1 MADLLQSEEKR
12 SYAAVF
18 LLSVALLFACTVWA
32 IWQDSFSRHLWKK
45 YKTDFYRMA
54 IAKYSGELEAEDARL
69 AAIPEYVALEKEY
82 AEAEA
87 VLNGSGPEASK
98 RRDLTRDLEAAEIRV
113 GERDLD
119 VRIVKGQIEQAWYEL
134 EHAQHS
140 GESGTTERAHLDAL
154 LAEQTDAVAALATAE
169 KEKAEVEAQI
179 TASETNLMAVREKLR
194 KHDTAKEDL
203 LLKLDGVSLNVFGR
217 RVPRVPTVEQN
228 FLADFERNNFENW
241 VGRVERCVNC
251 HVAIDREG
259 FEDQENP
266 LKTHPN
272 RKYYIGNHE
281 TKKFGCTP
289 CHGGQ
294 GAAINSVE
302 QAHGKVIFWE
312 DPLLDTKDKVQ
323 AKCLTCH
330 VTADGMEGTSTIARG
345 DWLFQQMGCN
355 GCHLIEGYEHL
366 PKAGPSLQR
375 VAAKLSPEWMVD
387 WIENPKDFRPR
398 TRMPHF
404 FLTRDESIDITA
416 YLLSSSLDDSRAWLD
431 RRPEPE
437 GASASSVALV
447 GEGKKLTE
455 SLGCLG
461 CHGFESEAFAS
472 QVAIGMDTGPNLAR
486 VAEKADARWLY
497 HWISDPPSYSDSS
510 RMPRLRLSDDEAS
523 AITAYLLTLREED
536 PPAADPELRLRLA
549 RKESI
554 DNGARLIRRYGCF
567 GCHTI
572 NGMESESRV
581 SVELSS
587 FGAKHLEELFFGDRL
602 DVPHTWDDWTIT
614 KLLTPRTYATARIE
628 QLMPEFGF
636 DPADARALTVF
647 LSSRTGHAINAKYR
661 PGDGDMESTLKKGR
675 ELAGYYNCWGC
686 HTFDGKD
693 GAIRKYYEGEEAENA
708 PPILVKEGIKL
719 QPEWFFDFLK
729 RPMRLRPWLKVR
741 MPTFDMKDEEASAI
755 VDYFAALDGFHLGPV
770 VLESRD
776 EAHAPRPTFH
786 GPLAAGEAALD
797 CASCHPSGGGKPADT
812 RYSVSRKPLTTSE
825 IQAWLRAHGGGG
837 DGGAQDAS
845 DPAGA
850 LAEFIGSG
858 AGN

>member
-18 LLSVALLFACTVWA
+18 LLAVALLFACTVWA

-45 YKTDFYRMA
+45 YKTDFYRLA
-54 IAKYSGELEAEDARL
+54 TAKYLGELEAEDARL
-69 AAIPEYVALEKEY
+69 AAIPEYVTLEKEY
-82 AEAEA
+82 AETEA
-87 VLNGSGPEASK
+87 LLNGSGPDALK
-98 RRDLTRDLEAAEIRV
+98 LRDLRRDLEAAEITV
-113 GERDLD
+113 VERDLD
-119 VRIVKGQIEQAWYEL
+119 VRIVKGQIEQSWYEL

-140 GESGTTERAHLDAL
+140 GESGTAERAHLDAL
-154 LAEQTDAVAALATAE
+154 LAEQIEATSAYAGAE
-169 KEKAEVEAQI
+169 KAKGDVKSQI
-179 TASETNLMAVREKLR
+179 GAVDGKLADVGDQLR
-194 KHDTAKEDL
+194 KHRTAKEDL

-217 RVPRVPTVEQN
+217 RVPHVPTVEQT

-259 FEDQENP
+259 FEDEENP

-302 QAHGKVIFWE
+302 QAHGKVMFWE

-323 AKCLTCH
+323 AKCLSCH
-330 VTADGMEGTSTIARG
+330 ATADGMEGTATIARG

-355 GCHLIEGYEHL
+355 GCHLIQGYEHL

-387 WIENPKDFRPR
+387 WIENPKAFRPR

-404 FLTRDESIDITA
+404 FLTRDESIDIAA
-416 YLLSSSLDDSRAWLD
+416 YLLAASVDDSRAWLD
-431 RRPEPE
+431 GHPEPD
-437 GASASSVALV
+437 GSNAHSASLAE
-447 GEGKKLTE
+447 EGKKIAE
-455 SLGCLG
+455 SVGCLG
-461 CHGFESEAFAS
+461 CHGFDGDAFAS
-472 QVAIGMDTGPNLAR
+472 QVSIGKDTAPNLAR
-486 VAEKADARWLY
+486 IGEKANARWLY
-497 HWISDPPSYSDSS
+497 HWISDPRSYSDSS
-510 RMPRLRLSDDEAS
+510 RMPRLRLSDEEAG
-523 AITAYLLTLREED
+523 AITAYLLTLRQEAT
-536 PPAADPELRLRLA
+536 PVVDPELRQRLA

-554 DNGARLIRRYGCF
+554 DNGAKLIRRYGCF

-572 NGMESESRV
+572 NGMEAESRV

-602 DVPHTWDDWTIT
+602 DVPQTWDDWTIT

-661 PGDGDMESTLKKGR
+661 PGDGDMEPTLKKGR
-675 ELAGYYNCWGC
+675 ELVGYYNCAGC
-686 HTFDGKD
+686 HSFDGKE
-693 GAIRKYYEGEEAENA
+693 GAIRKYYQGDEAENA
-708 PPILVKEGIKL
+708 PPILVKEGMKL

-729 RPMRLRPWLKVR
+729 RPMRLRPWLNVR
-741 MPTFDMKDEEASAI
+741 MPTFDMKDEETSAI

-770 VLESRD
+770 VIESRG
-776 EAHAPRPTFH
+776 EAHAPRAAFH
-786 GPLAAGEAALD
+786 AAAAVSDAPLD
-797 CASCHPSGGGKPADT
+797 CATCHPAGGGKPSDT
-812 RYSVSRKPLTTSE
+812 HYSVSRKPLTAIE
-825 IQAWLRAHGGGG
+825 IEAWLTQNAGGG
-837 DGGAQDAS
+837 DGGAQDAPDS
-845 DPAGA
+845 ARA
-850 LAEFIGSG
+850 LAEFIGG
-858 AGN
+858 AAGN